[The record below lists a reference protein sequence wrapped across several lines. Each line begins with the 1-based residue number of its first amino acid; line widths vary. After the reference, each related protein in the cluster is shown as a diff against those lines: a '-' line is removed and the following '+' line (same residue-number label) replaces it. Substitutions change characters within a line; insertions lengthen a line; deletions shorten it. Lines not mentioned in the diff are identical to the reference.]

1 MLDSLCISSSVAI
14 TSNIFIG
21 NLIGAATTSTFLAN
35 ASNILTGTINPL
47 RLSGFYD
54 IGVTTS
60 VYLTNASNILSGIG
74 MAFFPYE
81 IDPAFI
87 ARFNPD
93 QNKGNG
99 LIDISSYTVNL
110 YDNENNQ
117 GVCKQYTVQQ

>member
-1 MLDSLCISSSVAI
+1 MADRYPLVANSITKQIQELASYDNLNLTNNSIVGASTI

-60 VYLTNASNILSGIG
+60 VYLTNASNIGIT
-74 MAFFPYE
+74 E
-81 IDPAFI
+81 IE
-87 ARFNPD
+87 
-93 QNKGNG
+93 
-99 LIDISSYTVNL
+99 L
-110 YDNENNQ
+110 
-117 GVCKQYTVQQ
+117 